1 MPPVISSSPIASRD
15 RAEASRAERCEPNHL
30 RRPSR
35 ADTAQTS
42 FPVAPDEQ
50 TDSAADAELA
60 RLKKLFD

>member
-1 MPPVISSSPIASRD
+1 MPPVMSSSPVATRD
-15 RAEASRAERCEPNHL
+15 RAVAPRNQCREPHHL

-35 ADTAQTS
+35 SDTAQTS
-42 FPVAPDEQ
+42 FPLAPDEQ